1 MKPPI
6 EFPSK
11 GTETPMPEPL
21 RSVQVVTQETLAGQ
35 LLGHPDH
42 PAISVE
48 LYGSLR
54 IRSGQTSVTV
64 RADTIRAAM
73 KLLLAAKPELTRLL
87 PELERLPESHRFS
100 VNGLTVTTNLDT
112 PLTDGD
118 RVVLFSASVG
128 G

>member
-1 MKPPI
+1 
-6 EFPSK
+6 
-11 GTETPMPEPL
+11 MPEPL
-21 RSVQVVTQETLAGQ
+21 RSVQVVPQETLAGQ
-35 LLGHPDH
+35 ILGHPDH

-54 IRSGQTSVTV
+54 IRSGQTSVAV